1 MNIHQLAYQVL
12 MESDIEL
19 KLQQATKLYSE
30 YKDKPLV
37 LGDSSVKKI
46 PIAGRPEKPELVSPK
61 KLKHRKLTL
70 KSGRVNLIH
79 AVTHIEFNAINL
91 ALDAVYRFRNM
102 PVEFYIDWLQV
113 AAEEAYHFGLL
124 RGRLEKMGH
133 YYGELPAHN
142 GLWEMT
148 VRTDHDV
155 MVRMAL
161 VPRVL
166 EARGLDVT
174 PGMMQRLE
182 DVGDQ
187 ETVDLLK
194 IILKDEI
201 GHVTIGSRWFHY
213 CCAQR
218 DLDPLKTFRE
228 LLLEYM
234 GAPLRSPF
242 YTEARLQAGFS
253 QQELDELLA
262 MEKQWIAEQKPLS

>member
-1 MNIHQLAYQVL
+1 
-12 MESDIEL
+12 MESNVER
-19 KLQQATKLYSE
+19 KLQQTKALYAEQKNNQPILS
-30 YKDKPLV
+30 
-37 LGDSSVKKI
+37 DSPVSTI
-46 PIAGRPEKPELVSPK
+46 PIPGRPDKPELVSPK
-61 KLKHRKLTL
+61 KLKHRKLTSE
-70 KSGRVNLIH
+70 SGRVNLIH

-102 PVEFYIDWLQV
+102 PAEFYLDWLQV
-113 AAEEAYHFGLL
+113 AAEEAYHFSLL
-124 RGRLEKMGH
+124 SKRLLKMGH
-133 YYGELPAHN
+133 HYGELPAHN

-155 MVRMAL
+155 MIRMAL

-174 PGMMQRLE
+174 PRMMQRLE
-182 DVGDQ
+182 AVGDQ
-187 ETVDLLK
+187 ETVELLK

-213 CCAQR
+213 CCTQR
-218 DLDPLKTFRE
+218 GLDPLKTFRE

-253 QQELDELLA
+253 QQELDELIA
-262 MEKQWIAEQKPLS
+262 MEKQWVADQKHLLKGCD

>member
-1 MNIHQLAYQVL
+1 
-12 MESDIEL
+12 MEPDIEL
-19 KLQQATKLYSE
+19 KLQQTSALYSE
-30 YKDKPLV
+30 QKDRTPILSDTPIK
-37 LGDSSVKKI
+37 SI
-46 PIAGRPEKPELVSPK
+46 PIPGRPTKPELVSPK
-61 KLKHRKLTL
+61 KLKHRKLTS
-70 KSGRVNLIH
+70 KSGRANLIH

-102 PVEFYIDWLQV
+102 PAEFYIDWLQV

-124 RGRLEKMGH
+124 RGRLEKMGYH
-133 YYGELPAHN
+133 YGELPAHN

-148 VRTDHDV
+148 LKTDHDV

-174 PGMMQRLE
+174 PGMMQRLAAA
-182 DVGDQ
+182 GDQ
-187 ETVDLLK
+187 ETVAILK
-194 IILKDEI
+194 IILEEEI

-213 CCAQR
+213 CCKKR
-218 DLDPLKTFRE
+218 GLEPLKTFRK

-262 MEKQWIAEQKPLS
+262 MEKQWIADQKHTL

>member
-12 MESDIEL
+12 MESDIER
-19 KLQQATKLYSE
+19 KLQQATALYTEQKERTPILS
-30 YKDKPLV
+30 
-37 LGDSSVKKI
+37 DSPINAI
-46 PIAGRPEKPELVSPK
+46 PIPGRPEKPELVSPK
-61 KLKHRKLTL
+61 KLKHRKLTSE
-70 KSGRVNLIH
+70 SGRANLIH

-102 PVEFYIDWLQV
+102 PAEFYIDWLQV

-124 RGRLEKMGH
+124 RDRLENMGH

-148 VRTDHDV
+148 VRTGHDV
-155 MVRMAL
+155 MIRMAL

-174 PGMMQRLE
+174 PGMMQRLQ

-187 ETVDLLK
+187 ETVDILK

-213 CCAQR
+213 CCAAR
-218 DLDPLKTFRE
+218 GLEPLKTFRK

-242 YTEARLQAGFS
+242 YSEARL
-253 QQELDELLA
+253 
-262 MEKQWIAEQKPLS
+262 